1 QLKVLALD
9 PDAVDQVFA
18 ILQQP
23 DVRRVLEAEA
33 ATFGSEFDEEYEGPE
48 FLRDI
53 IRTVAQV
60 DNAQAQTTALLAAL
74 DEPAPTPAFRQLL
87 ADLNLRSWIGS
98 LSLDSNNAQAL
109 NSALAELNQFDV
121 LDPLSKASIA
131 TVADVGGAIFST
143 IFSV

>member
-1 QLKVLALD
+1 AIVDQSGPLGTLSPVVMLRLDEAQKLLFMHNKVNAILVSNQGDEIEGIEHTEAVSDQLKVLALD

-53 IRTVAQV
+53 IRNVAQV
-60 DNAQAQTTALLAAL
+60 DNGQAQMTALLAAL

-87 ADLNLRSWIGS
+87 A
-98 LSLDSNNAQAL
+98 
-109 NSALAELNQFDV
+109 
-121 LDPLSKASIA
+121 
-131 TVADVGGAIFST
+131 
-143 IFSV
+143 